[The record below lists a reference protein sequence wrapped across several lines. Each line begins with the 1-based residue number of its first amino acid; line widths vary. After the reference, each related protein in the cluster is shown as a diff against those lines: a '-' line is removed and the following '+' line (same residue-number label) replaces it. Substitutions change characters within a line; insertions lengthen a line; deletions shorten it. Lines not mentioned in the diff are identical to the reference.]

1 MVKKIFVTA
10 FQNAENCRAIS
21 NKTDTKV
28 ISTMVL
34 VAFCL
39 SMIKYLTDYHIA
51 VDFLEN
57 LGFNQSSLALK
68 SFVLLGKNA
77 QLHSLIYWAL
87 ISIFFYVIPP
97 IICIK
102 LVFKERLSYFGL
114 GFKNAFSEYKVY
126 LGMLFIMFP
135 LVFFFSHTA
144 SFQHRYPFYVLK
156 SNESIYPNL
165 LIWEGFYF
173 VQFFALE
180 FFFRGFL
187 LHGTKSQFGF
197 YSVFVMMI
205 PYCMIH
211 FTKPLPETIAAI
223 IAGIVLGTLSL
234 KSNSIW
240 LGVFIHCTVALTMD
254 FCSLIQKGM
263 LQF

>member
-1 MVKKIFVTA
+1 
-10 FQNAENCRAIS
+10 
-21 NKTDTKV
+21 
-28 ISTMVL
+28 
-34 VAFCL
+34 
-39 SMIKYLTDYHIA
+39 
-51 VDFLEN
+51 
-57 LGFNQSSLALK
+57 
-68 SFVLLGKNA
+68 
-77 QLHSLIYWAL
+77 
-87 ISIFFYVIPP
+87 
-97 IICIK
+97 
-102 LVFKERLSYFGL
+102 
-114 GFKNAFSEYKVY
+114 
-126 LGMLFIMFP
+126 MFP

-211 FTKPLPETIAAI
+211 FTKPLTETIAAI

-254 FCSLIQKGM
+254 FCSLYQKGM
-263 LQF
+263 L